1 MTLQPIR
8 TATSSVD
15 ELKAKTLIDALRG
28 GADINT
34 AAQYAGL
41 NYATV
46 FRWIERGQ
54 RENERLEYGY
64 DPRPEEAE
72 FLSLWQTMRK
82 ARAEAVVR
90 NVAQIQKAANQ
101 GEWKA
106 AAWWLERTV
115 PEFYAKPRNQSH
127 QGSEAT
133 DQPREVAS
141 EAADVHEG

>member
-15 ELKAKTLIDALRG
+15 ELKTKTLIDALRG

-64 DPRPEEAE
+64 DPRPEEAD
-72 FLSLWQTMRK
+72 FLSLWQAMRK

-115 PEFYAKPRNQSH
+115 PEFYAKPRRQES
-127 QGSEAT
+127 GEP

-141 EAADVHEG
+141 EVPDAP

>member
-15 ELKAKTLIDALRG
+15 ELKTKTLLDALRG

-34 AAQYAGL
+34 AAQFAGL
-41 NYATV
+41 NYVTV

-72 FLSLWQTMRK
+72 FLELWQAMRK

-115 PEFYAKPRNQSH
+115 PEFYAKPRL
-127 QGSEAT
+127 QGQAEGAQPHEVSNEAS
-133 DQPREVAS
+133 DG
-141 EAADVHEG
+141 HEG